1 MKFSVLDRNDN
12 TPQFEGNKPY
22 NFNVKE
28 TENVGQTVYKD
39 IIVTDADEGRNS
51 EVQLTCLPDKS
62 SPDAC
67 ETFDVFASPTRYF

>member
-1 MKFSVLDRNDN
+1 M
-12 TPQFEGNKPY
+12 
-22 NFNVKE
+22 KE

-67 ETFDVFASPTRYF
+67 ETFDVFASPARYF